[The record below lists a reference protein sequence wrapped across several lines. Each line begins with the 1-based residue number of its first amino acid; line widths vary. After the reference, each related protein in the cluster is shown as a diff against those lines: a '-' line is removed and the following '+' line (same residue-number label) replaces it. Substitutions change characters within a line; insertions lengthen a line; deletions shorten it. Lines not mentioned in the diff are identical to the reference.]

1 MATYLVLSCLDCST
15 SSFPTSQLFENRIR
29 MMNDD
34 VVIKQIGLQYT
45 FLFVAKINLW
55 VGMWY
60 LIYPNLT
67 SYENAGMIEELGIVK
82 DFNRNCS
89 LPETDYLNLSS
100 PLHFANTNMIPA
112 IYQTA
117 RRGIRFQLC
126 VECGVKSE
134 ARTRAIIGQG
144 RVEFFVSNQRDLLD
158 DSIIWHIDPALLTS
172 LVSQPDAVFP
182 LAQKCKYKYSLYT
195 IYLYKTYL
203 VQSW

>member
-1 MATYLVLSCLDCST
+1 MVFDVSSQTYSIW
-15 SSFPTSQLFENRIR
+15 E
-29 MMNDD
+29 
-34 VVIKQIGLQYT
+34 
-45 FLFVAKINLW
+45 
-55 VGMWY
+55 WY
-60 LIYPNLT
+60 
-67 SYENAGMIEELGIVK
+67 ERGIVR

-195 IYLYKTYL
+195 IYLYKTYF